1 MKKMQSQDP
10 NKTFILY
17 DRDAFN
23 EAMMSMNEDE
33 IELDVS
39 AVIDGEWSM
48 NKLYVF
54 SRVLIKNIFE
64 YFVL

>member
-33 IELDVS
+33 IELDVNDTDDNENDNEPS
-39 AVIDGEWSM
+39 GD
-48 NKLYVF
+48 
-54 SRVLIKNIFE
+54 
-64 YFVL
+64 